1 MEEEIPSRLGRDQA
15 SQFGKLGVGEKKGNR
30 KDLKWG
36 TSVDPFTALLEW
48 LVKKALLRLFL
59 GEPSVPHAQN
69 GSSGGP
75 HGGWPRHGHNPA
87 CLWDTP
93 QLLSFSG

>member
-1 MEEEIPSRLGRDQA
+1 MVSTG
-15 SQFGKLGVGEKKGNR
+15 KKGNR

-36 TSVDPFTALLEW
+36 TSADPFIALLEW

-59 GEPSVPHAQN
+59 GEPSVLHAQK

-75 HGGWPRHGHNPA
+75 HGYLVGGWPRHGHNPA

-93 QLLSFSG
+93 TALEFFWLTDRE